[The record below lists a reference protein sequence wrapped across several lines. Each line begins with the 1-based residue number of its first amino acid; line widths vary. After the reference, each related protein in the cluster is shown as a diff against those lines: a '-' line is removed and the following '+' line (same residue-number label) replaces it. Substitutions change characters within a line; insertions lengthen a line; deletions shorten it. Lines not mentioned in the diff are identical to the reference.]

1 MPPSCVA
8 RPNQAFNL
16 TDNHMRASED
26 FKVYARSYSQVPF
39 IIGLSL
45 RPVPCIEKFRAHRT
59 IELLF
64 YLWNQPASSLGS
76 FGERSTRCEN
86 FGCGRRPR

>member
-26 FKVYARSYSQVPF
+26 FKVYACSYFQVPF

-45 RPVPCIEKFRAHRT
+45 RPVPSIEKFHASRT
-59 IELLF
+59 AVLLLYF
-64 YLWNQPASSLGS
+64 FS
-76 FGERSTRCEN
+76 
-86 FGCGRRPR
+86 